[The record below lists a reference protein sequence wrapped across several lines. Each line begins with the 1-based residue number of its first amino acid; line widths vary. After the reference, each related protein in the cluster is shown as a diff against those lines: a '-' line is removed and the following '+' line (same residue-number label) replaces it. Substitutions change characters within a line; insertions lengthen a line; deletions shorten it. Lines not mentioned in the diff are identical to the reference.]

1 MWDLIAPQPG
11 EVLTTALKGEVLT
24 TGPPGKSPDFIFS
37 WKKKTVLNDN
47 IAVAVVILWAQIE
60 FF

>member
-11 EVLTTALKGEVLT
+11 EVLTT
-24 TGPPGKSPDFIFS
+24 GPPGKSLNFIFN
-37 WKKKTVLNDN
+37 WKKRTVLNDN
-47 IAVAVVILWAQIE
+47 ITVAVVILWAEIE